1 MNVTMSTTD
10 DTQDSAPSYAGD
22 ITPQQAHDWQ
32 QQGQGVIIDVRT
44 SAEHDWVGFVPGSET
59 LPWKEYPTMEVNPSF
74 DQGVQQIAARHAGKS
89 LLCLGRSGAR
99 SIEAA
104 TRATALGLGPSY
116 NILEGFEGSLDAAG
130 HRGQLGGWR
139 YRGLPWQQ
147 K

>member
-22 ITPQQAHDWQ
+22 TTPQQAHDWQ

-59 LPWKEYPTMEVNPSF
+59 LPWKEYPTMEVNPGF
-74 DQGVQQIAARHAGKS
+74 DQSVQQIAARHAGKS
-89 LLCLGRSGAR
+89 LLFLCRSGAR
-99 SIEAA
+99 SIDAA

>member
-59 LPWKEYPTMEVNPSF
+59 LPWKEYPTMEVNPGF
-74 DQGVQQIAARHAGKS
+74 DQSVQQIVARHAGKS
-89 LLCLGRSGAR
+89 LLFLCRSGAR
-99 SIEAA
+99 SIDAA

-130 HRGQLGGWR
+130 HRGKVGGWR